1 MEKEKFTSH
10 EGLRQQVEYSKSS
23 RSSCKKCKGT
33 IPVDTIRIG
42 VETPSRVFDGYDIKY
57 YHLNCTDFPKLKV
70 FYINQL
76 KHYELLRWDDQL
88 NIRKVLGQSDDG
100 LNLALATYYNE
111 VWRIKDILIKELKP
125 PIIKKLFL
133 EFYPKLDSLS
143 PSYYLHFL
151 ADGLSYGRIGPCPSC
166 NGLTVSYDGKNYYCR
181 GFSSSFSRCTWHGE
195 EVKRYRFLIPKEL
208 MPKTTFFKGYTFSQ
222 IHPYEVLEYKETK
235 GINSTKETEIPI
247 FSALSISDSNDII
260 SNNNNNNIICNM
272 EINNNLFYRKS
283 PIKNNS
289 ILLKVDSSFIHNGG
303 KILVMEDSVFGY
315 VAYNVLMNL
324 TDLIHNN
331 NSYYILQ
338 IIQVGTTYWV
348 FSKWGRIGVSNGGT
362 MNHSHSSLKYALE
375 EFCERF
381 LDKTGVNWNDRSNY
395 KKQNGK
401 YAIIDLEE
409 SSGEFGGLEEET
421 TTTTTL
427 ITPVNTNPSKLLQPV
442 QSLVNILFDSEL
454 MKKSLTSLQF
464 DVQKMPLGKISQNQV
479 NQAYAV
485 LNRIQELLETIE
497 KQSPLQP
504 LSPTAQH
511 NIKSE
516 IIVESSRFYT
526 YIPHRFEGGLM
537 SKIPPIDNKEILVKC
552 IRLVDTLGEIE
563 VVNQLKRLSTSTSGN
578 STDDNYNLLKADIKP
593 LEKDS
598 RLFQNIKEFALSTVD
613 PNLGFTV
620 DILDIFKV
628 DRTGVDDEQLFTQQ
642 WAESI
647 YNNRMLL
654 FHGSRIQSWCTIL
667 PNGLKI
673 ASPLSPKSG
682 YRLGK
687 GVYLADC
694 ISVSCLYTGATKENS
709 TAIVAIC
716 DVALGNSAALY
727 HDTYME
733 EAQLGYQSTKA
744 FGKRQPALYDQ
755 LNGCYQDKDE
765 FIPSSILKGPIIET
779 GSVVTSFTHNEYV
792 IYNNSQCRIK
802 YLLKLKLNFN

>member
-1 MEKEKFTSH
+1 MEKEKFSSH
-10 EGLRQQVEYSKSS
+10 EGLRQTVEYSKSA

-33 IPVDTIRIG
+33 IAMDSIRVG
-42 VETPSRVFDGYDIKY
+42 VETPSRVFDGYDVKY
-57 YHLNCTDFPKLKV
+57 YHLNCMDFPKLKI

-88 NIRKVLGQSDDG
+88 KIRKLLGQSDDG
-100 LNLALATYYNE
+100 LNLTLSTYYNE
-111 VWRIKDILIKELKP
+111 VWRIKDILIGELKP
-125 PIIKKLFL
+125 AIIKKLFL

-166 NGLTVSYDGKNYYCR
+166 NGLTVLYDGKNYYCR

-208 MPKTTFFKGYTFSQ
+208 IPKTSFFKDYTFSQ
-222 IHPYEVLEYKETK
+222 IHPYEVLEYKETE
-235 GINSTKETEIPI
+235 GINSTKETEIPT
-247 FSALSISDSNDII
+247 FSALSILDSQ
-260 SNNNNNNIICNM
+260 NNNNSSGFNSFKENDDSNSF
-272 EINNNLFYRKS
+272 FYKKS
-283 PIKNNS
+283 PIKKNS
-289 ILLKVDSSFIHNGG
+289 TLLKVDPSFTNGG
-303 KILVMEDSVFGY
+303 EILVLEDDVYGY

-338 IIQVGTTYWV
+338 IIKTGNTTYWV
-348 FSKWGRIGVSNGGT
+348 YCKWGRIGVNNGGT
-362 MNHSHSSLKYALE
+362 MQHSHSSLKNALK
-375 EFCERF
+375 EFGERF
-381 LDKTGVNWNDRSNY
+381 ADKTGVEWNDRCNY

-409 SSGEFGGLEEET
+409 SVGEFGGSNSSEYEEEASSS
-421 TTTTTL
+421 
-427 ITPVNTNPSKLLQPV
+427 IVVNTKPSKLLQPV
-442 QSLVNILFDSEL
+442 QSLVNTLFDSEL
-454 MKKSLTSLQF
+454 MKKSLASLQF
-464 DVQKMPLGKISQNQV
+464 DVQKMPLGKLSQNQI
-479 NQAYAV
+479 NKAYEV

-516 IIVESSRFYT
+516 IIVESSKFYT

-537 SKIPPIDNKEILVKC
+537 SKIPPIDNKEFLVKC
-552 IRLVDTLGEIE
+552 IRLVDTLSEIE
-563 VVNQLKRLSTSTSGN
+563 VVNQLKRLSTSTCGN

-593 LEKDS
+593 LEKDTL
-598 RLFQNIKEFALSTVD
+598 LFRNIEEFALSTVD
-613 PNLGFTV
+613 PTLGYSIDV
-620 DILDIFKV
+620 LDIFKV
-628 DRTGVDDEQLFTQQ
+628 DKIGDNDQFSQ
-642 WAESI
+642 WES
-647 YNNRMLL
+647 NSNRMLL
-654 FHGSRIQSWCTIL
+654 FHGSRIQSWCSIL

-694 ISVSCLYTGATKENS
+694 ISLSGLYTGATKENP
-709 TAIVAIC
+709 TAIIAIC

-733 EAQLGYQSTKA
+733 EPQTGYQSTKA

-779 GSVVTSFTHNEYV
+779 GSVVSSFTHNEYV

-802 YLLKLKLNFN
+802 YLLKLRLNFD

>member
-10 EGLRQQVEYSKSS
+10 EGLRHTVEYSKSA

-33 IPVDTIRIG
+33 IGMDTIRVG
-42 VETPSRVFDGYDIKY
+42 VETPSRVFDGYDVKY
-57 YHLNCTDFPKLKV
+57 YHLSCMDFPKLKI

-88 NIRKVLGQSDDG
+88 KIRKILGQTDDG
-100 LNLALATYYNE
+100 LNLALSTYYNE
-111 VWRIKDILIKELKP
+111 VWRIKDILISELKP
-125 PIIKKLFL
+125 AIIKKLFL

-166 NGLTVSYDGKNYYCR
+166 NGLTVLYDGKNYYCR
-181 GFSSSFSRCTWHGE
+181 GFSSSFSRCNWHGE

-208 MPKTTFFKGYTFSQ
+208 MPKTSFFKGYTFSQ
-222 IHPYEVLEYKETK
+222 IHPYEVLEYKETE
-235 GINSTKETEIPI
+235 GINSTKETEIPT
-247 FSALSISDSNDII
+247 FSALSISDSKDDD
-260 SNNNNNNIICNM
+260 NNNKNIKNNDNDNSF
-272 EINNNLFYRKS
+272 FYKKS
-283 PIKNNS
+283 PIKKNS
-289 ILLKVDSSFIHNGG
+289 ILLKVDPSFSDIGKGEIFVSQNIH
-303 KILVMEDSVFGY
+303 GY
-315 VAYNVLMNL
+315 AAYNVLMNL
-324 TDLIHNN
+324 TDLIHNS

-338 IIQVGTTYWV
+338 IIKTSDTSYWV
-348 FSKWGRIGVSNGGT
+348 CCKWGRIGVSNGGT
-362 MNHSHSSLKYALE
+362 MKHNHSSLNGALL
-375 EFCERF
+375 EFNERF
-381 LDKTGVNWNDRSNY
+381 TDKTGIEWHDRLNY

-409 SSGEFGGLEEET
+409 NAGEFSDSGGGDDEVEAP
-421 TTTTTL
+421 
-427 ITPVNTNPSKLLQPV
+427 IIAPVNTKPSKLLQPV
-442 QSLVNILFDSEL
+442 QSLVNTLFDSEL

-464 DVQKMPLGKISQNQV
+464 DVQKMPLGKLSQNQI
-479 NQAYAV
+479 NKAYEV

-516 IIVESSRFYT
+516 IIAESSKFYT

-537 SKIPPIDNKEILVKC
+537 SKIPPIDNKELLIKC
-552 IRLVDTLGEIE
+552 IRLVDTLSEIE
-563 VVNQLKRLSTSTSGN
+563 VVNQLKRLSTSTCGN

-593 LEKDS
+593 LERDS
-598 RLFQNIKEFALSTVD
+598 FLFRNIEEFALSTVD
-613 PNLGFTV
+613 PTLGYSV
-620 DILDIFKV
+620 DVLDIFKI
-628 DRTGVDDEQLFTQQ
+628 DRIGDDQFSQ
-642 WAESI
+642 WESDH
-647 YNNRMLL
+647 NRMLL
-654 FHGSRIQSWCTIL
+654 FHGSRIQSWCSIL

-694 ISVSCLYTGATKENS
+694 ISLSGLYTGATKENP
-709 TAIVAIC
+709 TAIIAIC

-733 EAQLGYQSTKA
+733 EPQLGFQSTKA
-744 FGKRQPALYDQ
+744 LGKRQPALFDQ

-765 FIPSSILKGPIIET
+765 FIPSSVLKGPIIET
-779 GSVVTSFTHNEYV
+779 GSIVTSFTHNEYV

-802 YLLKLKLNFN
+802 YLLKLRLNFD